1 MSDLTIKTE
10 NLSKS
15 YRLGRRERY
24 LALRDVLSNAV
35 KAPARLFGAHAEPAE
50 SMWAVKDVC
59 LEVRQGEIL
68 GIVGRNG
75 AGKSTLL
82 KLLTRIT
89 RPTSGTAR
97 IWGRVGS
104 LLEVGTGFHPEL
116 TGRENIF
123 MSGSV
128 LGMKRAEIQ
137 AKFDEIVA
145 FAGLEK
151 FLDTA
156 AKHYSSGMYTRLG
169 FAVAAHLEPEVL
181 LVDEVLAV
189 GDLEFQKKCLGK
201 MRAVS
206 NGGRTVVLVSH
217 QMNQIRRLCDKVL
230 WMDQGQVRQIGPTP
244 EVLGAYESALMSG
257 AVQTARKDAP
267 SAKARFVS
275 WELVEPRGELPH
287 LLTSRAAFTVK
298 FTVEINEDIRLGV
311 HGVEVN
317 DQEGQLIWGNAAFNL
332 NLAAGT
338 YDFVH
343 RVEAMP
349 LKPGPYSW
357 RVTLFNEHERID
369 MWDCL
374 PELMIGTKPQAH
386 PRDEWA
392 GFLNVPSEFSIRD
405 HREMEGVAA
414 MATAANADFRTGSKG
429 LVN

>member
-1 MSDLTIKTE
+1 MSHIAIHTE

-15 YRLGRRERY
+15 YRLGKRERY
-24 LALRDVLSNAV
+24 LALRDVLTNAV
-35 KAPARLFGAHAEPAE
+35 KAPARLLGRTEPEAERI
-50 SMWAVKDVC
+50 WAVKDVC
-59 LEVRQGEIL
+59 LDVKRGEIL

-89 RPTSGTAR
+89 RPTSGHAN

-123 MSGSV
+123 MSGSI
-128 LGMKRAEIQ
+128 LGMRKSEIQ
-137 AKFDEIVA
+137 SKFDEIVS

-151 FLDTA
+151 FLDTP

-201 MRAVS
+201 MKEVS

-230 WMDQGQVRQIGPTP
+230 WMDHGQVRKLGPTA
-244 EVLGAYESALMSG
+244 EVLGEYESALMSG
-257 AVQTARKDAP
+257 ADVQVRRKDAP
-267 SAKARFVS
+267 NVKARFLS
-275 WELVEPRGELPH
+275 WEIVEPRAEMPH
-287 LLTSRAAFTVK
+287 LLTSRGSFTVK
-298 FTVEINEDIRLGV
+298 FTVEINEPIRLGV

-317 DQEGQLIWGNAAFNL
+317 NSEGQLIWGNAVYNL
-332 NLAAGT
+332 NLDSGV
-338 YDFVH
+338 YDFMH
-343 RVEAMP
+343 QMEALP
-349 LKPGPYSW
+349 LKPGPYNW
-357 RVTLFNEHERID
+357 RVTLFNDQERVD
-369 MWDCL
+369 MWDCM

-392 GFLNVPSEFSIRD
+392 GFLNVPSHFSVLSRD
-405 HREMEGVAA
+405 GEMMPV
-414 MATAANADFRTGSKG
+414 
-429 LVN
+429 